1 MNKQL
6 VFHYLSKILLLG
18 SLLFLLPMVVS
29 LYYHEQK
36 TATIFL
42 IVGVGT
48 AIAGVPLTVIPPKN
62 KHMYDRE
69 ALVIVALMWVVYPIV
84 GALPFWLSGE
94 IPHFVDAV
102 FESVSG
108 FTTTGSTILTDV
120 EALSRGML
128 FYRSLTHWVGGMG
141 VLVLAIAI
149 LPSSNDA
156 LTLMRA
162 ECAGPQVSK
171 IVPKGKWSAAYL
183 YIIYTVLT
191 IITAVLLIAGGMP
204 LFDSVCHAMGT
215 AGTGGFGIKNDGVAF
230 YNSSYIDAVIT
241 IMMALFGV
249 NFSLYY
255 YIIAKRLGDV
265 WKNTEIKV
273 YFIIMAV
280 ATGLIMIDIRGIYH
294 SFSGCLRYAGF
305 QVSSIM
311 TSTGFATADYTT
323 WSGFSQM
330 ILVILMFI
338 GACGGSTGG
347 GFKVARVIILFK
359 NSMRSLRKMLS
370 PNSVN
375 VVKSDSKTMD
385 VQVVHSIQNYLS
397 IYIGLLIVSLLFV
410 AIDNADFSTTFS
422 SVTTCI
428 NNIGPGLNRV
438 GPLGNF
444 SFYSDTSKITLT
456 LDMLLG
462 RLECLP
468 MLILFSPSAWR
479 RNF

>member
-1 MNKQL
+1 
-6 VFHYLSKILLLG
+6 
-18 SLLFLLPMVVS
+18 
-29 LYYHEQK
+29 
-36 TATIFL
+36 
-42 IVGVGT
+42 
-48 AIAGVPLTVIPPKN
+48 
-62 KHMYDRE
+62 
-69 ALVIVALMWVVYPIV
+69 
-84 GALPFWLSGE
+84 
-94 IPHFVDAV
+94 
-102 FESVSG
+102 
-108 FTTTGSTILTDV
+108 
-120 EALSRGML
+120 
-128 FYRSLTHWVGGMG
+128 
-141 VLVLAIAI
+141 
-149 LPSSNDA
+149 
-156 LTLMRA
+156 
-162 ECAGPQVSK
+162 
-171 IVPKGKWSAAYL
+171 
-183 YIIYTVLT
+183 
-191 IITAVLLIAGGMP
+191 
-204 LFDSVCHAMGT
+204 
-215 AGTGGFGIKNDGVAF
+215 
-230 YNSSYIDAVIT
+230 
-241 IMMALFGV
+241 
-249 NFSLYY
+249 
-255 YIIAKRLGDV
+255 
-265 WKNTEIKV
+265 
-273 YFIIMAV
+273 
-280 ATGLIMIDIRGIYH
+280 
-294 SFSGCLRYAGF
+294 
-305 QVSSIM
+305 M

-323 WSGFSQM
+323 WPGFSQM
-330 ILVILMFI
+330 ILVILMYI

-462 RLECLP
+462 RLECMP

>member
-323 WSGFSQM
+323 WPGFSQM

>member
-18 SLLFLLPMVVS
+18 SLLFLLPMLVS
-29 LYYHEQK
+29 LYYHEQR

-42 IVGVGT
+42 ITGVGT
-48 AIAGVPLTVIPPKN
+48 AIAGVPLTIIQPKN

-84 GALPFWLSGE
+84 GALPFWLSDE
-94 IPHFVDAV
+94 IPHFLDAV

-162 ECAGPQVSK
+162 ECAGPQVGK

-183 YIIYTVLT
+183 YIIYAVLT
-191 IITAVLLIAGGMP
+191 AVTIILLVLGHMP

-215 AGTGGFGIKNDGVAF
+215 AGTGGFGIKNDGIAF
-230 YNSSYIDAVIT
+230 YHSSYIDAVLT

-255 YIIAKRLGDV
+255 YILARRLGDV

-273 YFIIMAV
+273 YFIIMAA
-280 ATGLIMIDIRGIYH
+280 ATVLIMIDIRPIFH
-294 SFSGCLRYAGF
+294 TFTSCLRYAGF

-311 TSTGFATADYTT
+311 TSTGYATADFTT
-323 WSGFSQM
+323 WPGFSQM
-330 ILVILMFI
+330 VLVILMFI

-359 NSMRSLRKMLS
+359 SSLRTLRKMLR

-385 VQVVHSIQNYLS
+385 VQVVHSIQSYLS
-397 IYIGLLIVSLLFV
+397 IYIGLLIISLLFV
-410 AIDNADFSTTFS
+410 STDNADFTTTFS
-422 SVTTCI
+422 SVATCI

-444 SFYSDTSKITLT
+444 SFYSDPSKVVLT

-468 MLILFSPSAWR
+468 MLILFSPTVWR
-479 RNF
+479 KNF

>member
-6 VFHYLSKILLLG
+6 VFHYLSKIVLLG
-18 SLLFLLPMVVS
+18 SLLFLLPMAVS
-29 LYYHEQK
+29 LYYNEHK

-42 IVGVGT
+42 IVGICT
-48 AIAGVPLTVIPPKN
+48 AIAGVPLTVIKPKN

-69 ALVIVALMWVVYPIV
+69 ALVIVALMWIVYPII
-84 GALPFWLSGE
+84 GALPFYFSGE
-94 IPHFVDAV
+94 IPHFIDAV

-108 FTTTGSTILTDV
+108 FTTTGSTILKDV

-162 ECAGPQVSK
+162 ECAGPQVGK

-183 YIIYTVLT
+183 YIIYAVLT
-191 IITAVLLIAGGMP
+191 AVTIVLLLIGDMP

-255 YIIAKRLGDV
+255 FILAKRLGDV

-273 YFIIMAV
+273 YIGIMAA
-280 ATGLIMIDIRGIYH
+280 ATGLIMIDIAPIYH
-294 SFSGCLRYAGF
+294 SFNKCLRYAGF

-311 TSTGFATADYTT
+311 TSTGFATADYTH
-323 WSGFSQM
+323 WPGFSQM

-347 GFKVARVIILFK
+347 GFKVARVMILFK
-359 NSMRSLRKMLS
+359 NSLRTIRKLLS

-385 VQVVHSIQNYLS
+385 VQVVHSVQNYLS
-397 IYIGLLIVSLLFV
+397 IYIGLMIVSLLFV
-410 AIDNADFSTTFS
+410 ASDNADFSTTFS
-422 SVTTCI
+422 SVATCI
-428 NNIGPGLNRV
+428 NNIGPGLNKV

-444 SFYSDTSKITLT
+444 SFYSDLSKVTLT

-462 RLECLP
+462 RLECMP
-468 MLILFSPSAWR
+468 ILILFSPSAWR
-479 RNF
+479 KNF